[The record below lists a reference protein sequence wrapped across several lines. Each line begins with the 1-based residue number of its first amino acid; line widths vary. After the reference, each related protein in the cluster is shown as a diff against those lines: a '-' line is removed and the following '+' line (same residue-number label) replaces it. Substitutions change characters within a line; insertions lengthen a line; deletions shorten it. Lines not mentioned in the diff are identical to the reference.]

1 VNGRTAL
8 LLGATGLVGR
18 FCLLRLLADRRV
30 ARVIAPGRREPALPA
45 GTAGAGKL
53 HAPLVD
59 FDHLEAYADDFR
71 ADVGLCALGTT
82 IARAGSRERFRAVDL
97 GYVERSARLARAGGV
112 EHFLLVSSI
121 GADARS
127 RIFYSRVK
135 GEAERAVVDI
145 GFPAVT
151 ILRPSLLLGAREER
165 RLGEEIAKHL
175 GFLTPPVYRP
185 VDADDVAA
193 VMVDRAL
200 RPAEGETV
208 IESREIRRIVRHAL

>member
-1 VNGRTAL
+1 MNERTVL

-18 FCLLRLLADRRV
+18 FCLLRLLADPRV
-30 ARVIAPGRREPALPA
+30 ARVIAPGRRQPALPA
-45 GTAGAGKL
+45 GTAGASKL
-53 HAPLVD
+53 HAPVVD
-59 FDHLEAYADDFR
+59 FDHLEAYADEFQG
-71 ADVGLCALGTT
+71 DVGLCALGTT

-97 GYVERSARLARAGGV
+97 GYVQRAARLARAAGV

-135 GEAERAVVDI
+135 GEAERAVVGT

-175 GFLTPPVYRP
+175 GFLTPLRYRP
-185 VDADDVAA
+185 VEAEEVAA

-208 IESREIRRIVRHAL
+208 IESREIRRIARHSL